1 MRPQNLLA
9 DRLRKD
15 LIDEPTVHIG
25 EPKVS
30 TLEPIGQSLMIDS
43 KQMEQGCVKVMDM
56 DEPFG
61 HSEAEFIGR
70 SVDLAGL
77 DTSAS
82 DPHGERIDMVVSAGG
97 FSRFAH
103 WRSTEFTSPDHQRLL
118 KQSAP
123 FQIEDQGRG
132 SSIDLQTDLI
142 ERVV

>member
-1 MRPQNLLA
+1 
-9 DRLRKD
+9 
-15 LIDEPTVHIG
+15 
-25 EPKVS
+25 
-30 TLEPIGQSLMIDS
+30 
-43 KQMEQGCVKVMDM
+43 M
-56 DEPFG
+56 DEPLG

-97 FSRFAH
+97 LSRFTH
-103 WRSTEFTSPDHQRLL
+103 RRSTEFTSPDHQRLL
-118 KQSAP
+118 QQSAP
-123 FQIEDQGRG
+123 FQIENQGRG